1 MTNVFKSLNKQG
13 QHRSALPLCYAK
25 NWTKIVCLAVGLA
38 AGVVLMGK
46 VGFEQSWD
54 DFFPESDRIYV
65 VYEDVIRNGE
75 YLHYSQTPGAV
86 APALKRYCPQVEAAT
101 RYTTFAWDMPIVTDD
116 DKRVRTNF
124 ALVDSCFFDVFP
136 FRVLA
141 GHPKRVLSQVE
152 CCMIPLSLAE
162 KLAGTANPLE
172 LVGKKVFYNKRGGW
186 PLTVSGIYEDVPL
199 NSRLHGMEVMVS
211 MPTITELMYDGRDN
225 WVGNDRYL
233 AYVRLAEGIGP
244 DDLKPQIE
252 KMQHENLPEDM
263 LKKAGVDLGF
273 SVRPLRDY
281 HKNDEDTRR
290 MTWILSLLA
299 AVLIGC
305 AVLNYLLLV
314 IGGISR
320 RAREMAVHKCYGAEA
335 RHIYSRVM
343 AESMV
348 HLLLSL
354 ALAALLLLLAKDTV
368 EELVGAPLTVLLT
381 TGGNVWMIV
390 TTCIIVLL
398 VTGLVPGYIYTHVPL
413 AAAFKHYSQSHRLW
427 KLLLLGLQFA
437 SVSFLIVLL
446 AVVGRQYRM
455 MVNDNPGYDYATLGS
470 VLKDGVSSEQCQ
482 LAMEELR
489 KLSGV
494 KGVTM
499 AYANLTEHQSGDN
512 IYLPGSE
519 RENMHI
525 ADLYYV
531 GDGYFDVMGIPIVSG
546 RTFTE
551 QADTLREVM
560 VSRQFEERMKQIAG
574 WDCAVGKQIICT
586 SFQGPY
592 TIVGV
597 YEDTRIGSIT
607 NPDTRPSICYYS
619 RKPDKMHYILIRFQ
633 SMDGLETANELVKR
647 LMTDNPDIAITPYSQ
662 MVVQLYTDAHHFR
675 TTVMIGGIVALLIA
689 LIGLIGYLAGEIGRR
704 QKEIAIRKV
713 NGARTADVLRLFVTD
728 ILRVALPAVLIGV
741 AGAWYVSRLWLE
753 QFSEKAVLTPL
764 LFIGCAFLVL
774 TVILSVVCICCHRVA
789 TSNPVDYLKTE

>member
-1 MTNVFKSLNKQG
+1 MITAIKTLNKRG
-13 QHRSALPLCYAK
+13 QH

-38 AGVVLMGK
+38 AGVVLIGK

-54 DFFPESDRIYV
+54 NFFPTSERIYV

-75 YLHYSQTPGAV
+75 YVHYSQTPGAV
-86 APALKRYCPQVEAAT
+86 APGLKRYCPQVEAAT

-124 ALVDSCFFDVFP
+124 TLVDSCFFDVFP

-141 GHPKRVLSQVE
+141 GHPKKVLSQVE

-172 LVGKKVFYNKRGGW
+172 IVGKKVFYNKRGGW
-186 PLTVSGIYEDVPL
+186 SLTVGGVYEDVPL

-211 MPTITELMYDGRDN
+211 MPTITEVIYDGRDI
-225 WVGNDRYL
+225 WVGNDRYH
-233 AYVRLAEGIGP
+233 AYVRLAKGIGP

-252 KMQHENLPEDM
+252 KMQHENLPEEM

-299 AVLIGC
+299 TVLIGC

-335 RHIYSRVM
+335 RHIYSKVM
-343 AESMV
+343 AESTV

-368 EELVGAPLTVLLT
+368 EELVGAPLAVLLT
-381 TGGNVWMIV
+381 TGGNIWMIV
-390 TTCIIVLL
+390 STCIVVLL

-427 KLLLLGLQFA
+427 KLPLLGLQFA
-437 SVSFLIVLL
+437 SATFLIVLL

-455 MVNDNPGYDYATLGS
+455 MVNDNPGYDYSTLGS

-489 KLSGV
+489 KLSCV

-519 RENMHI
+519 RENLHI

-560 VSRQFEERMKQIAG
+560 VSRQFEERMKQITG
-574 WDCAVGKQIICT
+574 WDRAVGKQIICT
-586 SFQGPY
+586 SFDGPY

-607 NPDTRPSICYYS
+607 NPDTRPSVCYYS
-619 RKPDKMHYILIRFQ
+619 RKPDQMHYILIRFH
-633 SMDGLETANELVKR
+633 SMDGLEKANELVKR
-647 LMTDNPDIAITPYSQ
+647 LMTDNPDIAITPYHQ
-662 MVVQLYTDAHHFR
+662 MMTELYTDAHHFR

-713 NGARTADVLRLFVTD
+713 NGARTADVLRLFIID
-728 ILRVALPAVLIGV
+728 ILRVALPSVLIGAV
-741 AGAWYVSRLWLE
+741 GAWHVARLWLE
-753 QFSEKAVLTPL
+753 QFSEKTTLPL
-764 LFIGCAFLVL
+764 MLFAGCAIMVL
-774 TVILSVVCICCHRVA
+774 LVILSVVCAGCHRVA
-789 TSNPVDYLKTE
+789 TSNPVNYLKTE

>member
-1 MTNVFKSLNKQG
+1 MNVLKSLHQRG
-13 QHRSALPLCYAK
+13 QH
-25 NWTKIVCLAVGLA
+25 NWIKILCLATGLA
-38 AGVVLMGK
+38 TGIVLIGK
-46 VGFEQSWD
+46 AGFEQSWD
-54 DFFPESDRIYV
+54 NFFPTSDRIYV
-65 VYEDVIRNGE
+65 VYEDIIRNGE

-86 APALKRYCPQVEAAT
+86 TPGLKRYCPQVEAAT
-101 RYTTFAWDMPIVTDD
+101 RYTGFAWDMPLVTDD

-124 ALVDSCFFDVFP
+124 SLVDSCFFDVFP

-141 GHPKRVLSQVE
+141 GNAKKVLSQVE

-162 KLAGTANPLE
+162 KLAGAANPLE

-186 PLTVSGIYEDVPL
+186 ALTI
-199 NSRLHGMEVMVS
+199 
-211 MPTITELMYDGRDN
+211 YDGRDN
-225 WVGNDRYL
+225 WVGNDRYM
-233 AYVRLAEGIGP
+233 AYVRLAEGITP

-252 KMQHENLPEDM
+252 KMQHENMPEDQ

-281 HKNDEDTRR
+281 HKNDEGTRR

-320 RAREMAVHKCYGAEA
+320 RAREMAVHMCYGAEA
-335 RHIYSRVM
+335 RHIYHKVV
-343 AESMV
+343 AESTV

-368 EELVGAPLTVLLT
+368 EELVGAPLAVLLT
-381 TGGNVWMIV
+381 TGSNVWVIV
-390 TTCIIVLL
+390 TTCIVVLL
-398 VTGLVPGYIYTHVPL
+398 VTGLVPGYIYTHVPV
-413 AAAFKHYSQSHRLW
+413 AAAFKHYRQSYRLW

-437 SVSFLIVLL
+437 SATFLIVLL
-446 AVVGRQYRM
+446 IVVGRQYRM
-455 MVNDNPGYDYATLGS
+455 MVNDNPGYDYSTLGS

-489 KLSGV
+489 KLSCV

-519 RENMHI
+519 RENMNI

-574 WDCAVGKQIICT
+574 WDRAVGKQIICT
-586 SFQGPY
+586 SFEGPY

-607 NPDTRPSICYYS
+607 SPDTRPSLCYYS
-619 RKPDKMHYILIRFQ
+619 REPDQMHYILIRFQ
-633 SMDGLETANELVKR
+633 SMEGLEEANKLVKE
-647 LMTDNPDIAITPYSQ
+647 LMTDNPDIAVTPYNQ
-662 MVVQLYTDAHHFR
+662 MVTDLYTDAHRFR
-675 TTVMIGGIVALLIA
+675 TTVMIGGLVALLIA
-689 LIGLIGYLAGEIGRR
+689 LIGLVGYLAGEIGRR

-713 NGARTADVLRLFVTD
+713 NGATITDVLRLFQTD
-728 ILRVALPAVLIGV
+728 ILRVALPAVVIGAV
-741 AGAWYVSRLWLE
+741 GAWYVARLWLE
-753 QFSEKAVLTPL
+753 QFSEKTALSPL
-764 LFIGCAFLVL
+764 IFIGGALVVIA
-774 TVILSVVCICCHRVA
+774 VILSVVCLGCYRVA
-789 TSNPVDYLKTE
+789 SSNPVDYLKNE